1 MSLGNPEKI
10 SVIFMN
16 LIKIINYFGD
26 VILMNPL
33 KYLWY
38 VFPACLRN
46 TGGLSFVYNYTHVC
60 FVCTQ
65 LFA

>member
-1 MSLGNPEKI
+1 MC
-10 SVIFMN
+10 
-16 LIKIINYFGD
+16 FGD

-46 TGGLSFVYNYTHVC
+46 TGMLGVLGQTAYCYRTGRKFRGGFN
-60 FVCTQ
+60 
-65 LFA
+65 FAFFMGG